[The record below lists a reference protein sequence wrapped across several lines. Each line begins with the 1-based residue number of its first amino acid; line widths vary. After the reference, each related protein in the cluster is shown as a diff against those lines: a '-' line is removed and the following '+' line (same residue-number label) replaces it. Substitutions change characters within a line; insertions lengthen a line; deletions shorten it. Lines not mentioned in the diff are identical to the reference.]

1 MSDEHPA
8 QAADSPADVLPP
20 PSRPRRRRRN
30 RLIDVAAVAGLILV
44 LFYLHTRVV
53 QVVYVPTG
61 SMEPTIRPHDRLLA
75 YVGAYRKTTPQRGDV
90 IAFWSTSLGEYEVK
104 RVIAIGG
111 DRLFVGGGMVI
122 RNGTRLQEPYI
133 AEPMVRERPVAG
145 RLDPDEL
152 FVMGD
157 NRNHSEDSRDYGPI
171 RESQVKGRIFY
182 RIWPLSRAGRVR

>member
-1 MSDEHPA
+1 
-8 QAADSPADVLPP
+8 
-20 PSRPRRRRRN
+20 
-30 RLIDVAAVAGLILV
+30 
-44 LFYLHTRVV
+44 
-53 QVVYVPTG
+53 
-61 SMEPTIRPHDRLLA
+61 
-75 YVGAYRKTTPQRGDV
+75 
-90 IAFWSTSLGEYEVK
+90 
-104 RVIAIGG
+104 
-111 DRLFVGGGMVI
+111 
-122 RNGTRLQEPYI
+122 QEPYI